1 MLQRVP
7 STQALRALEAFA
19 RLGSIWMAAEHLHL
33 TKSAV
38 THQLRQLEKD
48 LGFRLTNKVGTRLEL
63 THGGRRYAGEVRKAL
78 GDLRK
83 AAVVSSAGGMS
94 GTLTVSCPP
103 GFASNWL
110 CTCLGSFQSAFP
122 DIQLNLTTP
131 RQLNDV
137 SNPDADVFI
146 AFGQNFSGNV
156 EVERLKEISYTPF
169 CSPAYLNQMNGFSDP
184 DSLSE
189 ATLLHL
195 VDYSEWKDWM
205 RMNGLSEDWA
215 RRGIRFADMNLVYA
229 AALAGQGIA
238 MGDEFVCSAA
248 LLGGTLVRPFA
259 ESLPTKNAYYLALP
273 LDHTSNP
280 LIAAFVNWMKGV
292 LHVS

>member
-1 MLQRVP
+1 MHRIP

-19 RLGSIWMAAEHLHL
+19 RLGSIWMAAEDLHL

-38 THQLRQLEKD
+38 THQLRQLEQD
-48 LGFRLTNKVGTRLEL
+48 LGFSLTHKVGTRLEL
-63 THGGRRYAGEVRKAL
+63 THQGQRYAEEVRKAL

-83 AAVVSSAGGMS
+83 AAVLSSAGGMS
-94 GTLTVSCPP
+94 GMLTVSCPP

-110 CTCLGSFQSAFP
+110 CTSLDSFQHAFP
-122 DIQLNLTTP
+122 DIQLNLITP
-131 RQLNDV
+131 RHLHDV

-146 AFGQNFSGNV
+146 AFGQKFSGNV
-156 EVERLKEISYTPF
+156 EIEKLIEISYTPF
-169 CSPAYLNQMNGFSDP
+169 CSPAYLNQMNGLADP
-184 DSLSE
+184 ESLGD

-195 VDYSEWKDWM
+195 VDYSEWEDWM
-205 RMNGLSEDWA
+205 RMKGLPQDWS
-215 RRGIRFADMNLVYA
+215 RRGIRFADMNLAYA

-248 LLGGTLVRPFA
+248 LLSGKLVRPFG

-273 LDHTSNP
+273 QDHASNP
-280 LIAAFVNWMKGV
+280 LVAAFVNWLKDA